1 MWPQDRPQENSPF
14 PELQPRLSHSSKCSF
29 QSAHTQLKAC
39 CQLQHACPATSPCGA
54 FSDSHIMSLPG
65 CNTRMPAGLN
75 CCSSPPSWKRK
86 LILICLP
93 LLQLLPAT
101 GNGPCYFSPSN
112 LFHYGEA
119 KLSTVTHA
127 DHILFILGHDLIS
140 ALHLLCLN
148 LGFL

>member
-1 MWPQDRPQENSPF
+1 MWPQDRPQENSPSTHS
-14 PELQPRLSHSSKCSF
+14 LSCSSGCPTAPSVLSISF
-29 QSAHTQLKAC
+29 LKAC
-39 CQLQHACPATSPCGA
+39 CQLQHACPTTSPCGS
-54 FSDSHIMSLPG
+54 FSDSHIMLLPG

-148 LGFL
+148 LGLL